1 MTDTDPVISILAT
14 VDRAVAPR
22 AAFADG
28 LLDRCLD
35 ELRAPAATRPR
46 MRRLSAGLVVALALL
61 VAGAATA
68 TYLTTRGST
77 PAPPKGPSELTVLM
91 DGGNGVSRIA
101 AVGPGGRLRTLWQC
115 PERGVFCGDLT
126 SIAWSPDGKRLAF
139 TLDELGGMSGYVG
152 LHIVNVATGADL
164 HLPSLSIAGI
174 SRPQPPS
181 FFPRFRRKAIEQ
193 LGCVLPNEVAWSPD
207 GSRLAYSCYSP
218 SLRRSAIFTIR
229 AGGTGRTGSFRQAR
243 RRRTGRR
250 GRPTAS
256 GSRSRRWAWRSSG
269 SHHRVVARSSVYVV
283 ALDGTSRTLVARD
296 ASAPAW
302 SPDGR
307 TIAYESACHGVRLV
321 TLDGVDVT
329 PGTAAGQP
337 CTAIGPRVGQA
348 VPTWSPDGTTLAIA
362 TPKGVY
368 VTAADGT
375 GTRRATTVPSLG
387 IFGSGRPAWTPGT
400 GHGRRLLGGPKGGL

>member
-1 MTDTDPVISILAT
+1 M
-14 VDRAVAPR
+14 
-22 AAFADG
+22 G
-28 LLDRCLD
+28 
-35 ELRAPAATRPR
+35 
-46 MRRLSAGLVVALALL
+46 
-61 VAGAATA
+61 
-68 TYLTTRGST
+68 
-77 PAPPKGPSELTVLM
+77 
-91 DGGNGVSRIA
+91 
-101 AVGPGGRLRTLWQC
+101 
-115 PERGVFCGDLT
+115 T
-126 SIAWSPDGKRLAF
+126 S
-139 TLDELGGMSGYVG
+139 G

-164 HLPSLSIAGI
+164 HLPSLPIADI

-218 SLRRSAIFTIR
+218 SLRRSAIFTIH
-229 AGGTGRTGSFRQAR
+229 AGGTGRTLVPTGPSQAHW
-243 RRRTGRR
+243 
-250 GRPTAS
+250 P
-256 GSRSRRWAWRSSG
+256 AWSPDGKRIAFATLG
-269 SHHRVVARSSVYVV
+269 MALVRSHHRVVARSSVYVV
-283 ALDGTSRTLVARD
+283 ALDGTSRTLLARD

-321 TLDGVDVT
+321 TLEGVDVT

-348 VPTWSPDGTTLAIA
+348 VPTWSPDGTALAIA

-400 GHGRRLLGGPKGGL
+400 GRGRRLLGGPKSGL